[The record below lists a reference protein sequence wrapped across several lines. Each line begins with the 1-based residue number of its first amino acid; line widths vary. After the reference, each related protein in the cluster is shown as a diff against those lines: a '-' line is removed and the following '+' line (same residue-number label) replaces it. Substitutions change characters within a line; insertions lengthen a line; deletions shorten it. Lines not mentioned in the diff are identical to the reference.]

1 MSDTSLTVSQATPTV
16 TWSNPA
22 AITYGTALSGTQ
34 SDATA
39 SGVGGISLPGTFVY
53 TPAAGTVLSAGA
65 NQTLSVTFTPT
76 DTADYN
82 QANKTVSINDN
93 EIMVTAMSGPTP
105 VSLTLAAGQ
114 QGYIQFTI
122 GAMGS
127 LTSTITFA
135 CAGLPVGA
143 QCVFSPTS
151 VNPASLPTTVTV
163 TITTTSPTNLGRNR
177 QNGWTWML
185 AMFIPGLL
193 LLPANGSTHRR
204 QRLWVGIGIV
214 LLLTIAF
221 AGCGGSPAGQS
232 TTNAQQN
239 TPTGTYPV
247 TIMASADG
255 ATQNTATFNL
265 IVTS

>member
-1 MSDTSLTVSQATPTV
+1 MSRQVSDTSLTVSQATPTV

-105 VSLTLAAGQ
+105 VSLTLAVRVLSYVGQ
-114 QGYIQFTI
+114 PGESANDGHRNHYDDEPHEPRPQPTERLDLDVGDVHPRPAAIAREWQYAQTAEALGWDWDRAATDDRFRRMRWFT
-122 GAMGS
+122 GG
-127 LTSTITFA
+127 TKHDQCSTEHA
-135 CAGLPVGA
+135 YGHLPRHDYGV
-143 QCVFSPTS
+143 S
-151 VNPASLPTTVTV
+151 
-163 TITTTSPTNLGRNR
+163 GRSDPEYGDLQPDRDFVRTER
-177 QNGWTWML
+177 QSEIR
-185 AMFIPGLL
+185 A
-193 LLPANGSTHRR
+193 R
-204 QRLWVGIGIV
+204 
-214 LLLTIAF
+214 
-221 AGCGGSPAGQS
+221 
-232 TTNAQQN
+232 
-239 TPTGTYPV
+239 
-247 TIMASADG
+247 
-255 ATQNTATFNL
+255 
-265 IVTS
+265 